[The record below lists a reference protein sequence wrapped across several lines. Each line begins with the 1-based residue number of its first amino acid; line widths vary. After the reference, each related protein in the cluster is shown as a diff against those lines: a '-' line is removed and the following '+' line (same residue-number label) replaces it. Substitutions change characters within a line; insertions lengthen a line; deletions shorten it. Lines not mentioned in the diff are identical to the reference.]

1 MATLIQ
7 RRLAGLPAGTHLELT
22 YVDGQNISEARGTI
36 SETDGEE
43 SFALLTEDGEELVL
57 TFTEVKSFKK
67 SNPVSVPD
75 LGATPSQV
83 QPTIGNPLASST
95 EDRGISNI
103 PAEEPKLS
111 PETIKLPI
119 ETAPVPRVIAPFF
132 RVEVQKTHYAAKDLK
147 ECFDTLQKSSRVLF
161 ASAFNS
167 FTYGQKNHD
176 ADKSRL
182 AAGKIAETA
191 ANELSID
198 PESLGFAGT
207 ALSMVDRHDEAGKMF
222 ARACKYGQAALEF
235 YSAGEKDRAGACA
248 LQAIID
254 NSSSSE
260 VNVFFTILEESI
272 LETKDIHVL
281 LNDWES
287 IPKIYH
293 GELDILIAS
302 LAAHVGCSLHRP
314 QGFSSDLQQLSSYY
328 NGSAISAYV
337 VELKAYK
344 AAIAAQDSPST
355 QSMEQSQTGES
366 VNLESLLAKW
376 TGGDSSSEKSSAEAY
391 SPDSLYNTVIGYISS
406 ASWMRETGTI
416 ISTTGQEYTFSYKDV
431 TDLYLSTQL
440 KTVTKERLLNEPV
453 SVQFKSE
460 GRRAVN
466 ISRMGNVVFTVKNI
480 LKHRQNSDIL
490 PLAVAFLRNT
500 APGAV
505 DAQCLILLLQ
515 TALEYSNKHEEQ
527 DILSQ
532 VKQIYLRDRDKIDI
546 EGNEYNT
553 VIQFYRVLG
562 ETETACNMLERALQG
577 VNISHKLRLN
587 YHLLY
592 IRMLRDIYEDSEDE
606 SPLRKCLEQTSQ
618 FAEDYLSSEESI
630 KKNDNYTSYYL
641 RGRHLDDA
649 ECWSLLRDDKNMEE
663 SILKI
668 SEVGLTD
675 SERVRLNALKR
686 KLRNIKGEDTN
697 LPDAPKPEIAGSSSV
712 EEGEVSPNTS
722 PAETAP
728 TTTTI
733 GKSSS
738 QGDRPVSPN
747 DITDITP
754 FGLENDDVDEGNYVY
769 SETGSLQ
776 TAGLTKKDIIDYAIA
791 AKGEGR
797 LAVMLSYLKAG
808 SELDASI
815 LPIYQM
821 VSLAVDNP
829 METQDY
835 SAASLL
841 TCLNEAD
848 SNYNTFAQYCLAA
861 ATLRSAFISPDSL
874 PHVLMTLHNSI
885 SIFANFPEME
895 KLFTTM
901 NNFRRDFTIPLDNLA
916 AYRGA
921 DEKSLNEKISRICA
935 QATVYY
941 DQFIS
946 ANRRDGNGVKRLME
960 TKKIIFADDGLIA
973 SYLRSIKNKDFD
985 TLGKEQNDFSQ
996 KWLTSSAVLISP
1008 EFLSNTKID
1017 DYIREVWDSVDS
1029 KRRSF
1034 KLQGARLTNLRTNL
1048 RTILRLVCEFYGLM
1062 YFRGE
1067 KGDELTRNSYKH
1079 ILPELMS
1086 SAKALADACNQK
1098 MDEEEDTQHSMGLYI
1113 LRLTA
1118 KSLLRKMDG
1127 SWDENMSRFCF
1138 ADFLRDDHIM
1148 LDDDYLPE
1156 LQSSFCDLP
1165 DFNIFARIRLHAE
1178 NENHK
1183 SFEERIT
1190 EIYSSDPEHHNFGT
1204 ERLIERYLASMNL
1217 PVPEPPEYANDCRHQ
1232 AITATKIKVNE
1243 FRRNYALAIAVGQIS
1258 HGNPFL
1264 EKAENII
1271 QYWYDSY
1278 SEAENYGFI
1287 YSLIE
1292 STYKYIRSESA
1303 KRKIQLLNTL
1313 QQMVVN
1319 NAETFAKYPDA
1330 EERIRSL
1337 IESEIFSVVEDEMN
1351 HLGKGEFVRNLER
1364 PEALTYLK
1372 DFWEKYDLNFRQV
1385 ANISTNIQNLLF
1397 SAHAA
1402 RNKQQKGARGLVENW
1417 IRGTANNTERI
1428 ARLLTLLGWT
1438 NIAVQR
1444 TITPG
1449 DSTEMYH
1456 VKRDNP
1462 MHGRF
1467 NPMHLVA
1474 PFGSAVSEVGFDVVC
1489 LYGAHDHT
1497 SILEK
1502 IRVLDGM
1509 DGGACLIL
1517 LDCALSE
1524 LDRRALAKKIKR
1536 DHYYRTYLLL
1546 DRVLLCYLY
1555 NNYNGSIIN
1564 RVLMSVGMPFS
1575 SYQPYVAESANYMPP
1590 EMFIGRVNELR
1601 QIKESSKDQ
1610 TESVNLIYG
1619 GRQLGKSALL
1629 KKAQSDIDGSDNKR
1643 AVFVDIYERDCAM
1656 SARLVS
1662 EKLII
1667 NKILSPDCITDD
1679 WMELVDNIR
1688 RRLNDTCKERIEYL
1702 LLMLDEADRFIK
1714 DCASHNYV
1722 PVSQLKILQ
1731 SEMPDR
1737 FKFVLAGLH
1746 DIVRFNRASGLGNN
1760 TGIPHLKSLVIR
1772 PFSKAEANQLLLE
1785 PLSYLGFILEDYTQA
1800 TQIIAQTNYFP
1811 GLIQLYCQKLV
1822 QSVSR
1827 PDYGGFKEGETPPY
1841 RISNDLIGRVLADN
1855 NFIYEIGEKFEMTLR
1870 LEPRYYLIALLL
1882 CHLSYKKESA
1892 LAEDAASSYEKDSFV
1907 VHGMGYTA
1915 ENIWEEA
1922 KDLKLPSLYT
1932 LDIDQVH
1939 TLMEELHE
1947 LNILRKETSNSFD
1960 FASDNFR
1967 GILGTD
1973 EVIFRK
1979 LLEEADKEVI
1989 QE

>member
-7 RRLAGLPAGTHLELT
+7 RRLAGLPEGTHLELT
-22 YVDGQNISEARGTI
+22 YVDGQKISEARGVI

-43 SFALLTEDGEELVL
+43 SFAFITEEGEELVL
-57 TFTEVKSFKK
+57 TFTEVRSFKK
-67 SNPVSVPD
+67 KDPVSVPSSM
-75 LGATPSQV
+75 PSV
-83 QPTIGNPLASST
+83 
-95 EDRGISNI
+95 
-103 PAEEPKLS
+103 
-111 PETIKLPI
+111 
-119 ETAPVPRVIAPFF
+119 TAPPDQPAGGTVLIPGSATMDVSRVGTSDRVDTVPESTDASIEAVTKIPQMIVPFF
-132 RVEVQKTHYAAKDLK
+132 RVEIKGPNYSVQSLK
-147 ECFDTLQKSSRVLF
+147 QHFGALQRSSRTHF
-161 ASAFNS
+161 ASAYDS
-167 FTYGQKNHD
+167 FVYGQKNHD
-176 ADKSRL
+176 SDKSRI
-182 AAGKIAETA
+182 AAGKIAEEA
-191 ANELSID
+191 ANELSSD
-198 PESLGFAGT
+198 QDSLAFAGL
-207 ALSMVDRHDEAGKMF
+207 ALSMVERHEEAGNMF
-222 ARACKYGQAALEF
+222 ARADHCGQAAVEF
-235 YSAGEKDRAGACA
+235 YLAGNKDRAGACA
-248 LQAIID
+248 MQAIID
-254 NSSSSE
+254 NSSESGTNE
-260 VNVFFTILEESI
+260 FFTILEDSI
-272 LETKDIHVL
+272 LETKDIGAL
-281 LNDWES
+281 ENNWEN
-287 IPKIYH
+287 IPNVYH
-293 GELDILIAS
+293 GELDVLIRS
-302 LAAHVGCSLHRP
+302 LASSAGCALHRP
-314 QGFSSDLQQLSSYY
+314 QGFSSDFHQLSPYY
-328 NGSAISAYV
+328 KGNAISAYNA
-337 VELKAYK
+337 ELKVYK
-344 AAIAAQDSPST
+344 ATIKASNGADVK
-355 QSMEQSQTGES
+355 SMAQSQASES
-366 VNLESLLAKW
+366 VNIQDLLAKW
-376 TGGDSSSEKSSAEAY
+376 TGGDSSSKDTDGGV
-391 SPDSLYNTVIGYISS
+391 SPAAMHDTAIGYVAS
-406 ASWMRETGTI
+406 ASWMREAGTI
-416 ISTTGQEYTFSYKDV
+416 ISTAGSEYNFSYNDV
-431 TDLYLSTQL
+431 TDAELKAQL
-440 KTVTKERLLNEPV
+440 KVVNNEMLLRNPV
-453 SVQFKSE
+453 SVQFKTE
-460 GRRAVN
+460 GRKAVN
-466 ISRMGNVVFTVKNI
+466 IGRMQDVVLTVKDI
-480 LKHRQNSDIL
+480 LRHRQNSNDL
-490 PLAVAFLRNT
+490 PLAVAFLNNT
-500 APGAV
+500 APGSV
-505 DAQCLILLLQ
+505 DTQCLLLLLQ

-527 DILSQ
+527 DILNQ
-532 VKQIYLRDRDKIDI
+532 VRQIYLNNRDKIGI
-546 EGNEYNT
+546 EEKGYSS

-562 ETETACNMLERALQG
+562 ENEAACNMLERALQG
-577 VNISHKLRLN
+577 VNLSHKLRLD
-587 YHLLY
+587 YHRLY
-592 IRMLRDIYEDSEDE
+592 IRLLREIYEDSEDE

-618 FAEDYLSSEESI
+618 FAEDYLSSEESVR
-630 KKNDNYTSYYL
+630 KNDHYTSYYL

-649 ECWSLLRDDKNMEE
+649 ECWNLLRDYKNMED

-668 SEVGLTD
+668 SEIDMPVQD
-675 SERVRLNALKR
+675 RDRLNVLKR
-686 KLRNIKGEDTN
+686 KLRMLKGEDN
-697 LPDAPKPEIAGSSSV
+697 
-712 EEGEVSPNTS
+712 VSPEVPKAEEINTVPSEEKDEKINTS
-722 PAETAP
+722 STESAKAP
-728 TTTTI
+728 DFNI
-733 GKSSS
+733 KSN
-738 QGDRPVSPN
+738 SPKN

-754 FGLENDDVDEGNYVY
+754 FGLDNDDVDEGTYVY
-769 SETGSLQ
+769 NETGSLE
-776 TAGLTKKDIIDYAIA
+776 TAGLSKKDIIDYAIS

-808 SELDASI
+808 SQIDESI
-815 LPIYQM
+815 LPTYQM

-841 TCLNEAD
+841 TCLNDAD
-848 SNYNTFAQYCLAA
+848 SNYSTFAQYCLAA

-874 PHVLMTLHNSI
+874 PHVLMTVHNSI
-885 SIFANFPEME
+885 SIFTEFPEME
-895 KLFTTM
+895 KLFSIM

-921 DEKSLNEKISRICA
+921 DEKSINEKISRLSA
-935 QATVYY
+935 QATVYF

-960 TKKIIFADDGLIA
+960 TKKVIFADDGLIA
-973 SYLRSIKNKDFD
+973 SYLRNIKNKDFD
-985 TLGKEQNDFSQ
+985 ALGKEQNDFSQ
-996 KWLTSSAVLISP
+996 KWLKGNAVLISP
-1008 EFLSNTKID
+1008 DSLSNTKID
-1017 DYIREVWDSVDS
+1017 AYIKEVWDSVDS

-1067 KGDELTRNSYKH
+1067 KGNELTRNSYKH
-1079 ILPELMS
+1079 ILPDLMS
-1086 SAKALADACNQK
+1086 SAESLADICKQM
-1098 MDEEEDTQHSMGLYI
+1098 MDEEDDAQRRMGLYI
-1113 LRLTA
+1113 LQLTA

-1138 ADFLRDDHIM
+1138 ADFLRDDYIM
-1148 LDDDYLPE
+1148 LDDDFLPE

-1165 DFNIFARIRLHAE
+1165 DFNIFARIRMHAE
-1178 NENHK
+1178 NENHL
-1183 SFEERIT
+1183 SFEERINQ
-1190 EIYSSDPEHHNFGT
+1190 IYSSNPVHHNFGT
-1204 ERLIERYLASMNL
+1204 GCLIERYLASMDL
-1217 PVPEPPEYANDCRHQ
+1217 PVPELPEYANDCLHQ
-1232 AITATKIKVNE
+1232 AITATKVKVNE

-1258 HGNPFL
+1258 HGNPLL
-1264 EKAENII
+1264 EKAENIV
-1271 QYWYDSY
+1271 QYWYDTY
-1278 SEAENYGFI
+1278 SEAGNYGFI

-1303 KRKIQLLNTL
+1303 KRKTQLLATL
-1313 QQMVVN
+1313 QQMVAN
-1319 NAETFAKYPDA
+1319 NADTFAKYPDA

-1337 IESEIFSVVEDEMN
+1337 IESEIFSVAEDEMN
-1351 HLGKGEFVRNLER
+1351 HLGKGEFIRNLER

-1385 ANISTNIQNLLF
+1385 ANISTTIQNLLF
-1397 SAHAA
+1397 STHIAKN
-1402 RNKQQKGARGLVENW
+1402 RQQKGARGLVENW

-1456 VKRDNP
+1456 VRRDKP
-1462 MHGRF
+1462 MYGT
-1467 NPMHLVA
+1467 PMHLVA

-1517 LDCALSE
+1517 LDFALSE

-1536 DHYYRTYLLL
+1536 DHYYRTYLIL

-1601 QIKESSKDQ
+1601 QIKESSKNQ

-1643 AVFVDIYERDCAM
+1643 AVFVDIYERNCAM
-1656 SARLVS
+1656 SARLIS
-1662 EKLII
+1662 EKLI
-1667 NKILSPDCITDD
+1667 NEKILSDDCVTDD

-1688 RRLNDTCKERIEYL
+1688 RRLNDDSKEPIEYL
-1702 LLMLDEADRFIK
+1702 LLMLDEADKFIK
-1714 DCASHNYV
+1714 DCASHNYI

-1746 DIVRFNRASGLGNN
+1746 DIVRFNRASSLGNN

-1841 RISNDLIGRVLADN
+1841 RVSNDLIGRVLADN

-1882 CHLSYKKESA
+1882 CHLSYVQDTTSTIDTGTFDGRDKA
-1892 LAEDAASSYEKDSFV
+1892 P

-1915 ENIWEEA
+1915 ENIWDEA
-1922 KDLKLPSLYT
+1922 KDLKLPSIYT
-1932 LDIDQVH
+1932 LDLDQVH

-1947 LNILRKETSNSFD
+1947 LNILRKETSNSFN

-1973 EVIFRK
+1973 DVIFRK

-1989 QE
+1989 PE